1 MSSLRRVAAAA
12 ALTVALSGCSALA
25 SHLGIGATAKMG
37 TGAWGGSA
45 APSTHAPA
53 AATSV
58 LAGSAPGALTAAF
71 TARLFSSAP
80 VVVVA
85 DDTSKTLK
93 SAEQAARS
101 AHAPLLL
108 STATVTAP
116 LLAEI
121 RDLHPRAVLD
131 DGLRPATLT
140 ARLPG
145 VRVVTSAAALPDTTA
160 PRPLRGVTV
169 LIRAGDPSSAIAAAL
184 AVTARVAGATVVT
197 MDGYD
202 PRAYPAAIKML
213 AKARPREV
221 VAIGSGFG
229 RPCATTARVAVAETG
244 RQLPGGGQVM
254 FPGRRLVALYGHP
267 GASSLGVLGEQDLT
281 ASIERA
287 RAVAAQYRSLSK
299 VPVVPTFEIIAT
311 VAQASPGYDGSY
323 SYVTPVSDIKPWVQ
337 AANAAGMYVVLDLQ
351 PGRANLLD
359 QAKDYESLLKLP
371 GVGLALDSEWKLQ
384 PGQVPLRQIGSVDI
398 GEINSVVRWLAAL
411 TARYHLPQKLLVL
424 HQFRLSMIIGE
435 NDLDTSH
442 DDLAILIHMDGQGS
456 PGAKQGTWDAVTATA
471 PAHVWFGW
479 KNFYVK
485 DTPMIS
491 PQATMAEKPTPV
503 MISYQ

>member
-1 MSSLRRVAAAA
+1 MIAAVAV
-12 ALTVALSGCSALA
+12 TVLSGSGCSAL
-25 SHLGIGATAKMG
+25 SRHLGASATMG
-37 TGAWGGSA
+37 KGGWDGPA
-45 APSTHAPA
+45 AARTHAPSA
-53 AATSV
+53 AASV
-58 LAGSAPGALTAAF
+58 LAGTGPGALTAAF
-71 TARLFSSAP
+71 AGKLFSYAP
-80 VVVVA
+80 VVVV
-85 DDTSKTLK
+85 TT
-93 SAEQAARS
+93 SAEETSAEHAAVTV
-101 AHAPLLL
+101 HAPLLL
-108 STATVTAP
+108 STATVTVR
-116 LLAEI
+116 LITGI
-121 RDLHPRAVLD
+121 RDLHPRDVLD
-131 DGLRPATLT
+131 EGLKPATLK

-145 VRVVTSAAALPDTTA
+145 IRVVTRASALPGTL
-160 PRPLRGVTV
+160 PSKRLRDVAV
-169 LIRAGDPSSAIAAAL
+169 LFRGGQPSSAITAAITT
-184 AVTARVAGATVVT
+184 TARVAGATLVT

-202 PRAYPAAIKML
+202 PRAYPAAIKTL

-229 RPCATTARVAVAETG
+229 PASRLTARVAVAESG

-267 GASSLGVLGEQDLT
+267 GAPTLGVLGEQDLT
-281 ASIERA
+281 ASIARA
-287 RAVAAQYRSLSK
+287 REVAAQYRPLSK

-311 VAQASPGYDGSY
+311 VAQASPGYDGNY
-323 SYVTPVSDIKPWVQ
+323 SYVTPVSDIQPWVQ

-359 QAKDYESLLKLP
+359 QAKQYESLLKLP
-371 GVGLALDSEWKLQ
+371 DVGLALDSEWKLQ
-384 PGQVPLRQIGSVDI
+384 PGQRPLRQIGSVDI
-398 GEINSVVRWLAAL
+398 DEINSVVGWLAAL
-411 TARYHLPQKLLVL
+411 TAQYHLPQKLLVL

-435 NDLDTSH
+435 RDLDTSN

-456 PGAKQGTWDAVTATA
+456 PGAKQATWNAVTAVA

-491 PQATMAEKPTPV
+491 PQATMAEKPAPV

>member
-1 MSSLRRVAAAA
+1 MGKGSWDGPAAAR
-12 ALTVALSGCSALA
+12 
-25 SHLGIGATAKMG
+25 
-37 TGAWGGSA
+37 
-45 APSTHAPA
+45 THAPSA
-53 AATSV
+53 AASV
-58 LAGSAPGALTAAF
+58 LASTAAGRLTAAF
-71 TARLFSSAP
+71 AGKLFSAAP

-85 DDTSKTLK
+85 TSAAEK
-93 SAEQAARS
+93 SAEHAAVT

-108 STATVTAP
+108 STAAMSATLIT
-116 LLAEI
+116 EI
-121 RDLHPRAVLD
+121 RDLHPRDVLD
-131 DGLRPATLT
+131 EGLKPARLR

-145 VRVVTSAAALPDTTA
+145 VRVITRAGALPDTLP
-160 PRPLRGVTV
+160 PRRLRDVAV
-169 LIRAGDPSSAIAAAL
+169 LFRGGHPSSAITAAITT
-184 AVTARVAGATVVT
+184 TARVAGAIVIP

-202 PRAYPAAIKML
+202 PRAYPAVIKAL
-213 AKARPREV
+213 AKARPRDV

-229 RPCATTARVAVAETG
+229 PAARLTGRVAVAETG

-254 FPGRRLVALYGHP
+254 FPGRRLIALYGHP
-267 GASSLGVLGEQDLT
+267 GAPTLGVLGEQDLT
-281 ASIERA
+281 ASIARA
-287 RAVAAQYRSLSK
+287 RAVAAQYRPLSK

-311 VAQASPGYDGSY
+311 VAQASPGYDGDY
-323 SYVTPVSDIKPWVQ
+323 SYVTPVSDIQPWVQ

-359 QAKDYESLLKLP
+359 QARDYESLLKLP

-384 PGQVPLRQIGSVDI
+384 PGQRPLHQIGSVGID
-398 GEINSVVRWLAAL
+398 EINSVVRWLAAL

-456 PGAKQGTWDAVTATA
+456 PGAKQATWNAVTATA
-471 PAHVWFGW
+471 PARVWFGW

-491 PQATMAEKPTPV
+491 PGATMAEKPTPV